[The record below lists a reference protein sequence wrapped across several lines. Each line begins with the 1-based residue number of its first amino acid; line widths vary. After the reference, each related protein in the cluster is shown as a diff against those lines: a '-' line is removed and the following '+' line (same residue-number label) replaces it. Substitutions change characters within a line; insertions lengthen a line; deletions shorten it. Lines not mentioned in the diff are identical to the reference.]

1 MPLKP
6 HIIRS
11 FVDAC
16 GSQAVLTDRSECW
29 TYGYDNSKLHA
40 CPDLVV
46 LPQRPDQIQECV
58 QVCRRYKVPLT
69 TRGRGTNTTGATVPI
84 HSGVV
89 LSTERM
95 DRILEMNTPNRNMRV
110 EPGTLNAAVQERA
123 GEHGLFW
130 PPDPGSSDYCTVGG
144 NLACNAAGPR
154 AIKYGTCRENTL
166 ELCAITGAGD
176 MIRTGNATSKGVVGL
191 DLTRL
196 LIGSEGILA
205 IITEA
210 RLKLSPAAE
219 RTDTI
224 RASYQDTSSAIDA
237 VINILSQNT
246 TPCALE
252 FIDERSLNLIRM
264 QEKIRCESRAKS
276 MLIIEVDGM
285 QQTIDADVAAIS
297 RAANNPGCTD
307 LQNASEPQQKKELWL
322 ARKVLSQALR
332 SFAPDKI
339 NEDVVVPVS
348 QLSTLLQ
355 ELELLSNKFSIPIF
369 SFGHAGNGNIH
380 VNLLYDESDKQEAES
395 VRKCL
400 AEIFDLV
407 LRLDGTLSGEHG
419 VGISK
424 RDWIGKEIEPEAL
437 DLMRKIKQQFDPDRI
452 LNPGK
457 VLPNAVKLDRSRLG
471 ANTT

>member
-1 MPLKP
+1 MEP

-16 GSQAVLTDRSECW
+16 GQQAILTDRGECW
-29 TYGYDNSKLHA
+29 TYGYDNSKQHA

-46 LPQRPDQIQECV
+46 LPQQSGQIQDCV
-58 QVCRRYKVPLT
+58 RLCRQFDIPLT
-69 TRGRGTNTTGATVPI
+69 TRGRGTNTTGAAVPL

-95 DRILEMNTPNRNMRV
+95 DQILEMDAPNRNMRV
-110 EPGTLNAAVQERA
+110 EPGVLNAAAQERA
-123 GEHGLFW
+123 AEYGLFW
-130 PPDPGSSDYCTVGG
+130 PPDPGSSEYCTVGG

-166 ELCAITGAGD
+166 GLCAVTGTGE
-176 MIRTGNATSKGVVGL
+176 MIRTGNATTKGVVGL

-210 RLKLSPAAE
+210 RLKLSPIAE

-224 RASYQDTSSAIDA
+224 RASYRNTQSAIDA
-237 VINILSQNT
+237 VVDILAQNT
-246 TPCALE
+246 MPCALE
-252 FIDERSLNLIRM
+252 FIDEGSLNLIRR
-264 QEKIRCESRAKS
+264 QGKVHLDTSAKA
-276 MLIIEVDGM
+276 MLIIEVDGLI
-285 QQTIDADVAAIS
+285 QTVDADVAAVSQI
-297 RAANNPGCTD
+297 ANNPGCVD

-348 QLSTLLQ
+348 QLPILLQ
-355 ELELLSNKFSIPIF
+355 ELELLSRKFSIPVF
-369 SFGHAGNGNIH
+369 NFGHAGNGNIH
-380 VNLLYDESDKQEAES
+380 VNLLYDESDNREAAS
-395 VRKCL
+395 ARQCL

-407 LRLDGTLSGEHG
+407 LRLNGTLSGEHG

-424 RDWIGKEIEPEAL
+424 RDWISKEIEPGAL
-437 DLMRKIKQQFDPDRI
+437 DLMQKIKQQFDPDNI
-452 LNPGK
+452 LNPDK
-457 VLPNAVKLDRSRLG
+457 TLPDTVKTD
-471 ANTT
+471 